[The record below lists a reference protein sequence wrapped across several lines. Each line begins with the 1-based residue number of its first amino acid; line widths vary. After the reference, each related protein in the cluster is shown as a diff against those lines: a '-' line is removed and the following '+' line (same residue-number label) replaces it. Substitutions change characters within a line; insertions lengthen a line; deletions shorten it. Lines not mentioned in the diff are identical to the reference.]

1 MQILN
6 LRREFEMQKMKETET
21 IRDFSDRLLFIV
33 NKVRLLGED
42 FPDKKVVENILVTL
56 PERFESKISL
66 LEESKDLSKISLVEL
81 LNALQAQEQRRTI
94 RQEESM
100 ERLFKLKY
108 MSRKVTKAKRRTTN
122 IKESVAAIKELETFL
137 PVNTVRK
144 QITYR
149 NIVGGDL
156 ILNAKNVINWDIW
169 RRFAKAELTSKKVK
183 LKLLIN
189 NRRRSCLWPLALL
202 ANMQVIAGL

>member
-21 IRDFSDRLLFIV
+21 IRDFSNRLLFIV

-66 LEESKDLSKISLVEL
+66 LEESKDLSKISLAEL

-94 RQEESM
+94 R
-100 ERLFKLKY
+100 
-108 MSRKVTKAKRRTTN
+108 
-122 IKESVAAIKELETFL
+122 
-137 PVNTVRK
+137 
-144 QITYR
+144 
-149 NIVGGDL
+149 
-156 ILNAKNVINWDIW
+156 
-169 RRFAKAELTSKKVK
+169 
-183 LKLLIN
+183 
-189 NRRRSCLWPLALL
+189 
-202 ANMQVIAGL
+202 